1 MGIVTAEER
10 KNEKDMI
17 VNRRQVLIDCM
28 QYSGV
33 VTCKHFKG
41 NFYEVLGI
49 TTHTETREELVVYRN
64 KFKDRDK
71 LWVRP
76 LDMFLSY
83 IEEKDEE
90 KYPDIKYRMTIDH
103 DIPITDEQR
112 AKYDNL
118 KNGFCDGKTFFA
130 KCITGQIFKITSTS
144 LSNKYQYARVE
155 DIFNLA
161 ITNCDDDIIIYAS
174 ELFTEN
180 YEVVRGEDINAIEL
194 IQASQL
200 SKQIHRTTSG
210 F

>member
-17 VNRRQVLIDCM
+17 AKRKQELIYCM

-49 TTHTETREELVVYRN
+49 TTHTETREELIIYRN

-103 DIPITDEQR
+103 EIPVTDEQQ

-118 KNGFCDGKTFFA
+118 VNMLIAGEK
-130 KCITGQIFKITSTS
+130 IFVK
-144 LSNKYQYARVE
+144 
-155 DIFNLA
+155 
-161 ITNCDDDIIIYAS
+161 
-174 ELFTEN
+174 
-180 YEVVRGEDINAIEL
+180 
-194 IQASQL
+194 
-200 SKQIHRTTSG
+200 
-210 F
+210 